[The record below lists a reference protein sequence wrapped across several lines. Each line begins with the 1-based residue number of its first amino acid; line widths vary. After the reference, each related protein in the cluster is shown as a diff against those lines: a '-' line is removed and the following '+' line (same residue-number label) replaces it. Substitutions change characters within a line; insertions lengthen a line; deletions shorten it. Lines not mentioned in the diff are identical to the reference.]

1 MRLVVSDKIL
11 KLTSLL
17 VVILW
22 LSPTLIE
29 FTVNLGSQTYS
40 WSAFV
45 LLFLLPIIGFIY
57 LILAVLIKKMVA
69 FLVWS
74 SLYFFPLL
82 SLWHWVLTCS
92 VLKRKFN
99 LYYFSI
105 NRWQRKAFVVM

>member
-1 MRLVVSDKIL
+1 MRLVVSDKSI

-29 FTVNLGSQTYS
+29 FTVSLGSQTYS

-57 LILAVLIKKMVA
+57 LILAILTRKWWLILIGLACLFSFFISM
-69 FLVWS
+69 FLGY
-74 SLYFFPLL
+74 LFLGP
-82 SLWHWVLTCS
+82 
-92 VLKRKFN
+92 
-99 LYYFSI
+99 
-105 NRWQRKAFVVM
+105 

>member
-1 MRLVVSDKIL
+1 MRLVVSDKFI

-45 LLFLLPIIGFIY
+45 LLFLLPIVGFIY
-57 LILAVLIKKMVA
+57 LILAILTRKWWLILIGLACLFSFFISM
-69 FLVWS
+69 FLGY
-74 SLYFFPLL
+74 LFLGP
-82 SLWHWVLTCS
+82 
-92 VLKRKFN
+92 
-99 LYYFSI
+99 
-105 NRWQRKAFVVM
+105 

>member
-1 MRLVVSDKIL
+1 MRLVVSDKFT

-29 FTVNLGSQTYS
+29 FTVSIGSQTYS

-57 LILAVLIKKMVA
+57 LILAILTRKWWLILIGLACLFSFFISM
-69 FLVWS
+69 FLGY
-74 SLYFFPLL
+74 LFLGP
-82 SLWHWVLTCS
+82 
-92 VLKRKFN
+92 
-99 LYYFSI
+99 
-105 NRWQRKAFVVM
+105 

>member
-57 LILAVLIKKMVA
+57 LILAILTRKWWLILIGLACLFSFFISM
-69 FLVWS
+69 FLG
-74 SLYFFPLL
+74 YFFLGP
-82 SLWHWVLTCS
+82 
-92 VLKRKFN
+92 
-99 LYYFSI
+99 
-105 NRWQRKAFVVM
+105 

>member
-1 MRLVVSDKIL
+1 MKLVVSDKIL

-29 FTVNLGSQTYS
+29 FTVSLGSQTYS

-57 LILAVLIKKMVA
+57 LILAILTRKWWLILIGLACLFSFFISM
-69 FLVWS
+69 FLG
-74 SLYFFPLL
+74 YFFLGP
-82 SLWHWVLTCS
+82 
-92 VLKRKFN
+92 
-99 LYYFSI
+99 
-105 NRWQRKAFVVM
+105 

>member
-1 MRLVVSDKIL
+1 MRLVVSDRFI

-29 FTVNLGSQTYS
+29 FTVSLGSQTYS

-57 LILAVLIKKMVA
+57 LILAILTRKWWLILIGLACLFSFFISM
-69 FLVWS
+69 FLG
-74 SLYFFPLL
+74 YFFLGP
-82 SLWHWVLTCS
+82 
-92 VLKRKFN
+92 
-99 LYYFSI
+99 
-105 NRWQRKAFVVM
+105 

>member
-29 FTVNLGSQTYS
+29 FTVSLGSQTYS

-57 LILAVLIKKMVA
+57 LILAILTRKWWLILIGLACLFSFAITMA
-69 FLVWS
+69 LGS
-74 SLYFFPLL
+74 YLL
-82 SLWHWVLTCS
+82 GP
-92 VLKRKFN
+92 
-99 LYYFSI
+99 
-105 NRWQRKAFVVM
+105 

>member
-1 MRLVVSDKIL
+1 MRRVVSDKIL

-57 LILAVLIKKMVA
+57 LILAILTRKWWLILIGLACLFSFFISM
-69 FLVWS
+69 FLGY
-74 SLYFFPLL
+74 LFLGP
-82 SLWHWVLTCS
+82 
-92 VLKRKFN
+92 
-99 LYYFSI
+99 
-105 NRWQRKAFVVM
+105 

>member
-29 FTVNLGSQTYS
+29 FTVSLGSQTYS
-40 WSAFV
+40 WSSFV

-57 LILAVLIKKMVA
+57 LILAILTRKWWLILIGLACLFSFFISM
-69 FLVWS
+69 FLGY
-74 SLYFFPLL
+74 LFLGP
-82 SLWHWVLTCS
+82 
-92 VLKRKFN
+92 
-99 LYYFSI
+99 
-105 NRWQRKAFVVM
+105 

>member
-17 VVILW
+17 AVILW

-29 FTVNLGSQTYS
+29 FTVSLGSQTFS

-57 LILAVLIKKMVA
+57 LIFA
-69 FLVWS
+69 FLMRKWWLILIGLACLFS
-74 SLYFFPLL
+74 FFISMFLGYLFLGP
-82 SLWHWVLTCS
+82 
-92 VLKRKFN
+92 
-99 LYYFSI
+99 
-105 NRWQRKAFVVM
+105 

>member
-17 VVILW
+17 AVILW

-29 FTVNLGSQTYS
+29 FTVSLGSQTYS

-57 LILAVLIKKMVA
+57 LIFA
-69 FLVWS
+69 FLIRKWW
-74 SLYFFPLL
+74 LFFFGLVCVFSFPITMALGAYLL
-82 SLWHWVLTCS
+82 GP
-92 VLKRKFN
+92 
-99 LYYFSI
+99 
-105 NRWQRKAFVVM
+105 

>member
-17 VVILW
+17 AVILW

-29 FTVNLGSQTYS
+29 FTVSIGSQTYS

-57 LILAVLIKKMVA
+57 LILTILTRKWWLILIGLACLFSFFISM
-69 FLVWS
+69 FLGY
-74 SLYFFPLL
+74 LFLGP
-82 SLWHWVLTCS
+82 
-92 VLKRKFN
+92 
-99 LYYFSI
+99 
-105 NRWQRKAFVVM
+105 

>member
-17 VVILW
+17 AVILW

-29 FTVNLGSQTYS
+29 FTVSLGNQTFS

-57 LILAVLIKKMVA
+57 LILAILTRKWWLILIGLACLFSFFISM
-69 FLVWS
+69 FLGY
-74 SLYFFPLL
+74 LFLGP
-82 SLWHWVLTCS
+82 
-92 VLKRKFN
+92 
-99 LYYFSI
+99 
-105 NRWQRKAFVVM
+105 

>member
-29 FTVNLGSQTYS
+29 FTVSLGSQTYS

-57 LILAVLIKKMVA
+57 LIFA
-69 FLVWS
+69 FLMRKWWLFLFGLACIFS
-74 SLYFFPLL
+74 FPITMALGAYLL
-82 SLWHWVLTCS
+82 GP
-92 VLKRKFN
+92 
-99 LYYFSI
+99 
-105 NRWQRKAFVVM
+105 

>member
-17 VVILW
+17 VAILW
-22 LSPTLIE
+22 LSPTLSE

-57 LILAVLIKKMVA
+57 LILAILTRKWWLILIGLACLFSFFISM
-69 FLVWS
+69 FLGY
-74 SLYFFPLL
+74 LFLGP
-82 SLWHWVLTCS
+82 
-92 VLKRKFN
+92 
-99 LYYFSI
+99 
-105 NRWQRKAFVVM
+105 

>member
-17 VVILW
+17 VAILW

-57 LILAVLIKKMVA
+57 LILAILTRKWWLILIGLACLFSFFISM
-69 FLVWS
+69 FLGY
-74 SLYFFPLL
+74 LFLGP
-82 SLWHWVLTCS
+82 
-92 VLKRKFN
+92 
-99 LYYFSI
+99 
-105 NRWQRKAFVVM
+105 